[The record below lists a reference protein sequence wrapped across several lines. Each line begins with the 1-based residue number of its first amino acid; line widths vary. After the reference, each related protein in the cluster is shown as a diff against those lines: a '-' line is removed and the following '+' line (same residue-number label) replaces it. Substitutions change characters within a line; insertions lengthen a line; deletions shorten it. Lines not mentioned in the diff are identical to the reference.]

1 MRQRVELN
9 AMTSRQLVDFV
20 ERKLNEHGVTK
31 LIPDA
36 DTLARTYRMFVAS
49 DQLSEKFE
57 ELEDRLEDEAHDVKV
72 PADLRAKVEKLL
84 EEKRHITWHRAVRLV
99 VDPDAPE
106 DEDDDEK
113 DHGEDED
120 DEDLSEI
127 E

>member
-1 MRQRVELN
+1 ME
-9 AMTSRQLVDFV
+9 
-20 ERKLNEHGVTK
+20 
-31 LIPDA
+31 
-36 DTLARTYRMFVAS
+36 
-49 DQLSEKFE
+49 
-57 ELEDRLEDEAHDVKV
+57 V

-120 DEDLSEI
+120 DEDLSDI